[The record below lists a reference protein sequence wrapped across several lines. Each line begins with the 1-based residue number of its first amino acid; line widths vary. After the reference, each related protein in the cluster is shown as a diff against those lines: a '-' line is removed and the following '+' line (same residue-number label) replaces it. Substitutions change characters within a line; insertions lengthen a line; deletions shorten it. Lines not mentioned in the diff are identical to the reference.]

1 RDWLRKGILII
12 LPFAPKPNRR
22 LPLVTLNPGAYLIRW
37 WAWSSKPLGGPKR
50 PPIGSTPIRSR
61 HASNYPANRLVWF
74 VSEDRGRVA
83 CQAAPDPLQGAVR
96 RGRACPARGHCTNLH
111 GQGVRRIE
119 REYRVCYGEAKP
131 CRLRGRLM
139 SRAA

>member
-83 CQAAPDPLQGAVR
+83 GQAAPDPYKAPCVGAGHAR
-96 RGRACPARGHCTNLH
+96 PAATAQIYMGRALGEWKANTEFVTEKRNLAASA
-111 GQGVRRIE
+111 GV
-119 REYRVCYGEAKP
+119 
-131 CRLRGRLM
+131 
-139 SRAA
+139 